1 MLNKLLVIISGLL
14 MSVAAIAAEG
24 TASAQ
29 QGIGS
34 MVIMF
39 GLFIVIFYF
48 LLVRPQQK
56 RAKEQKSLMD
66 SVAIGDEVVT
76 AGGIVARI
84 TKLREGFV
92 VLAIA
97 EGVEMTLQK
106 SSISAV
112 LPKGTL
118 DSARS

>member
-1 MLNKLLVIISGLL
+1 MLNKLSVIFSGIS
-14 MSVAAIAAEG
+14 MSTIACAANGAQ
-24 TASAQ
+24 TPQ

-66 SVAIGDEVVT
+66 SIAIGDEVVT
-76 AGGIVARI
+76 AGGIVGRI

-92 VLAIA
+92 VLNIA

-106 SSISAV
+106 TSISAV

-118 DSARS
+118 ESSS

>member
-1 MLNKLLVIISGLL
+1 
-14 MSVAAIAAEG
+14 
-24 TASAQ
+24 
-29 QGIGS
+29 

>member
-1 MLNKLLVIISGLL
+1 MLNKLSAIISGLFI
-14 MSVAAIAAEG
+14 SAVASAAEA
-24 TASAQ
+24 THSPQ

-34 MVIMF
+34 MVVMF

-56 RAKEQKSLMD
+56 RAKEQKSLLD
-66 SVAIGDEVVT
+66 SIAIGDEVVT
-76 AGGIVARI
+76 AGGIVGRI
-84 TKLREGFV
+84 TKLRDGFV
-92 VLAIA
+92 MLNIA

-118 DSARS
+118 ESSS

>member
-14 MSVAAIAAEG
+14 MSTAASAAEG

>member
-14 MSVAAIAAEG
+14 ISLAASAAEG

>member
-1 MLNKLLVIISGLL
+1 

>member
-1 MLNKLLVIISGLL
+1 MLNKLSVIFSGLL
-14 MSVAAIAAEG
+14 MSAMACAADG
-24 TASAQ
+24 TNSPQ

-34 MVIMF
+34 MVVMF

-66 SVAIGDEVVT
+66 SIAIGDEVVT
-76 AGGIVARI
+76 AGGIVGRI

-92 VLAIA
+92 VLNIA

-106 SSISAV
+106 TSISAV

-118 DSARS
+118 ESSS

>member
-14 MSVAAIAAEG
+14 MSTAASAAEG

-56 RAKEQKSLMD
+56 RAKEQKSLLD
-66 SVAIGDEVVT
+66 SISIGDEVVT
-76 AGGIVARI
+76 AGGIVGRI
-84 TKLREGFV
+84 TKLKDNFV
-92 VLAIA
+92 KLAIA
-97 EGVEMTLQK
+97 EGVELTLQK
-106 SSISAV
+106 SSVNTI
-112 LPKGTL
+112 LPKGTVSFS
-118 DSARS
+118 D